1 MGGVNRIVRTLWDPA
16 KRSTADK
23 CSHVQFAKNIPTI
36 AMPCNHFYKLV
47 HICSAASANARMYD
61 VADDAK
67 FWPPLAFRLL
77 LRPNILCF
85 SWNWKQTNVMEKL
98 RALFDTFMSNYT
110 DSEEVFKTANLE
122 RQVEIL
128 LKERV
133 FDHLLEQ
140 VVPSCKDTSTW
151 FRLISFA
158 ITCYLKRWWFVM

>member
-1 MGGVNRIVRTLWDPA
+1 M

-23 CSHVQFAKNIPTI
+23 CSQVQFTLNIPTI
-36 AMPCNHFYKLV
+36 AMPCHDFYKLV
-47 HICSAASANARMYD
+47 HVYCAASANARMYD

-85 SWNWKQTNVMEKL
+85 LWYWKQTNVMEKL

-128 LKERV
+128 LKEGV
-133 FDHLLEQ
+133 FAHLLQQ
-140 VVPSCKDTSTW
+140 VVPSCKDTST
-151 FRLISFA
+151 
-158 ITCYLKRWWFVM
+158 